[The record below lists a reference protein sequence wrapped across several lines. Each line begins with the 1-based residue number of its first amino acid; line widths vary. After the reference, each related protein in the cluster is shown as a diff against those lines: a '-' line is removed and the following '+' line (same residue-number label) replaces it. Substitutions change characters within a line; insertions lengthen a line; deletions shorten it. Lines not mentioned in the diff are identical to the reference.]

1 VSAAFAAVYWISVL
15 LTAGALI
22 HALTRSERDWLAAD
36 RSKSY
41 WVAWLIIG
49 GVFGPVGVIASV
61 VYLIAVVSR
70 MGGQSRTPGPFD
82 KQ

>member
-1 VSAAFAAVYWISVL
+1 MSGVLLAIYWISVV
-15 LTAGALI
+15 LTAFALI

-41 WVAWLIIG
+41 WVTWLIFGMI
-49 GVFGPVGVIASV
+49 FGPIGVIVAI
-61 VYLIAVVSR
+61 VYLIAVVSQ
-70 MGGQSRTPGPFD
+70 MGTDSRTPGPFD

>member
-1 VSAAFAAVYWISVL
+1 MGAFTAIYWISVG
-15 LTAGALI
+15 LTVLTLI

-41 WVAWLIIG
+41 WVTGLIVG
-49 GVFGPVGVIASV
+49 ALFGPIGVIVSI
-61 VYLIAVVSR
+61 VYLIAVVAKMSSTP
-70 MGGQSRTPGPFD
+70 QAPGPFD